1 MYGCSIAI
9 FKESYLMSIL
19 MNIEE
24 TIKVSQR
31 CASLLHYTNIS
42 STKMAV
48 ESTFV
53 KTETHGIE
61 CDTQRHY

>member
-1 MYGCSIAI
+1 
-9 FKESYLMSIL
+9 MSSF

-53 KTETHGIE
+53 KTGNAWY
-61 CDTQRHY
+61 RV